1 MLQQGFRLLWLT
13 LKNVSIHLIHTLI
26 QHWWLRTDL
35 FDLLSTININCVSLL
50 DFFVFVNQLFAM
62 LLLGRVSYYDS
73 DLVCFGTG
81 SANYHLHWRKPDSIF
96 NPSLFVILQVSAQI
110 RSALSSYLI
119 LRWPALPDSEQK
131 WEMRTSNHSA
141 FIASLHPLYLMLKN
155 VSPAMLTGSSADA
168 QQGTQS
174 HVHLSNLSSAYSS
187 SLPSH
192 IFY

>member
-1 MLQQGFRLLWLT
+1 MMFIVYKNCIRKSVKVTPLPSLQRFVTICLYT
-13 LKNVSIHLIHTLI
+13 LE
-26 QHWWLRTDL
+26 
-35 FDLLSTININCVSLL
+35 INCVSLL
-50 DFFVFVNQLFAM
+50 DFFVFVNQLFAK
-62 LLLGRVSYYDS
+62 LLLVRVQYQDS
-73 DLVCFGTG
+73 HLVCFGTG
-81 SANYHLHWRKPDSIF
+81 SDDYHLHWRKPDS
-96 NPSLFVILQVSAQI
+96 FVILQVSAQI

-174 HVHLSNLSSAYSS
+174 GIQSPFLS
-187 SLPSH
+187 
-192 IFY
+192 I